1 MRTRIVSPISKLRPK
16 RIEKLPKRFVMIS
29 LPANASITQP
39 IHAHARS
46 QLVSME
52 SSSKIKNIQITQTA
66 QINIIR
72 TIGRKRL
79 TKILSIA
86 QECRISLNIRLIM
99 LEIRAIMVRFLV
111 IIYDPSIILK
121 VSALREKILQKF
133 LYAITIKERR
143 ILQVSILNI

>member
-1 MRTRIVSPISKLRPK
+1 MKRKAQISRAKNQ
-16 RIEKLPKRFVMIS
+16 E
-29 LPANASITQP
+29 
-39 IHAHARS
+39 
-46 QLVSME
+46 
-52 SSSKIKNIQITQTA
+52 KIKNTQITQTA